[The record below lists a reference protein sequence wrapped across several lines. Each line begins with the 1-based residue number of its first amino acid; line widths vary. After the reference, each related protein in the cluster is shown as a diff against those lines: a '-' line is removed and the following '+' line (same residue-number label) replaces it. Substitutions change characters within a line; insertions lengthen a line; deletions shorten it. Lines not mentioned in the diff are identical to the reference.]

1 MDWKIVCITLFVV
14 FTAIMLAPGGT
25 IGTNSLIQ
33 GEPSDEVAVTNIAHR
48 GARGVAPENT
58 LVAAK
63 QAYESGADMW
73 ETDVQFTSDK
83 NIVLMHDDTLERTSD
98 VESVYPDRESYMVS
112 DFTLEEIRQLDAGSW
127 FLNSDPFDTIAN
139 GEVSKT
145 ELQKF
150 PGVKVPTLQEALE
163 LTKRLNWKVNLEIK
177 PLEGDA
183 ELLVRKVLDQ
193 VVKMEM
199 ESQVVISSFDH
210 SIVRLAGELNPE
222 IARGV
227 LVKEARPGVL
237 GLMRENGAGFYNI
250 SGAALDE
257 RQTGQNL
264 RELKAA
270 EEGYGVNIY
279 TVNERK
285 ALEALIKNPFI
296 DGIFTDFPGRLN
308 SILSSVSQ

>member
-1 MDWKIVCITLFVV
+1 MDWKITCITLFVF

-25 IGTNSLIQ
+25 IGINSHIQ
-33 GEPSDEVAVTNIAHR
+33 GEASGEVAVTNIAHR

-73 ETDVQFTSDK
+73 ETDVQLTSDK
-83 NIVLMHDDTLERTSD
+83 NIVLVHDDTLERTTD
-98 VESVYPDRESYMVS
+98 VESVYPDRESYAVS
-112 DFTLEEIRQLDAGSW
+112 DFTLEEIRRLDAGSW
-127 FLNSDPFDTIAN
+127 FVDSDPFGSIAE
-139 GEVSKT
+139 GKVSDKAARG
-145 ELQKF
+145 F
-150 PGVKVPTLQEALE
+150 RGVAVPTLREALE
-163 LTKRLNWKVNLEIK
+163 LTKRLDWKVNLEIK

-183 ELLVRKVLDQ
+183 ELLVRKVLNQ
-193 VVKMEM
+193 VTKMEM
-199 ESQVVISSFDH
+199 GSQVVISSFDH
-210 SIVRLAGELNPE
+210 SIVRLAGELSPE

-237 GLMRENGAGFYNI
+237 GLMRENGAGFYNL
-250 SGAALDE
+250 SGTALDE
-257 RQTGQNL
+257 RQARQNL

-308 SILSSVSQ
+308 SILSSMNQ

>member
-1 MDWKIVCITLFVV
+1 LDWKIVCITLFVV